1 MIAAGS
7 IGAFLCVVC
16 AAAVAIAC
24 GPSAASA
31 QGRTVQIDASI
42 TFSFDR
48 LRPNPTSNIP
58 VTHSYQITL
67 SGANTVDEQR
77 TSQSGASS
85 YSSQLTRLL
94 GQTGSEGKTGGA
106 WRVAGPNSL
115 VRERDL
121 PQSVE
126 TLTIAVHGQ
135 SCEISASNRLKPGFA
150 EFKYPRIGTGE
161 WQYFSAPQVTSTSCV
176 IR

>member
-1 MIAAGS
+1 MAARS
-7 IGAFLCVVC
+7 IGALLCVAS
-16 AAAVAIAC
+16 AATLAIAC
-24 GPSAASA
+24 GPSAANA
-31 QGRTVQIDASI
+31 QDRTVQIDASV
-42 TFSFDR
+42 TFAFDR

-67 SGANTVDEQR
+67 SGANKVDEQR

-94 GQTGSEGKTGGA
+94 GQTASEGKTGGA
-106 WRVAGPNSL
+106 GASPAPTVWCASAICRRAS
-115 VRERDL
+115 R
-121 PQSVE
+121 

-135 SCEISASNRLKPGFA
+135 SCEISASNRLKPGFS
-150 EFKYPRIGTGE
+150 EFMYPRIGTGE
-161 WQYFSAPQVTSTSCV
+161 WQYFSEPRVTSTSCV